1 MNKITAFLLLI
12 AAFVLG
18 SCTTESPCDAPQRAD
33 GKYVYAMQ
41 FDGDAPG
48 YDGVSSRASKSWK
61 NGAAVFLTEYGTKLG
76 VATYNGGTWSL
87 VTDAPL
93 SGSGS
98 CEAVHIDGVSATG
111 SGRVSIDATK
121 AVYEGSGSWSVSGN
135 TLTLSASLSPSLGR
149 IRLKG
154 SNGTTVSLSGL
165 QTYTSF
171 DKDNGTFETSTD
183 AVSTTIQS
191 GYTPYLYGTL
201 AGSTISTNGYTM
213 TCPSDMLQPGTS
225 GWVNYPT
232 ASSHTGW
239 VSGSGGG
246 SHEYVDLGLSVK
258 WATCNI
264 GASKP
269 EDYGDYFAWGETKT
283 KSDYSWSTYLD
294 SPNRG
299 GNSFTKYALDKK
311 TVLDPED
318 DVAHVKWG
326 GSWRM
331 PTKAEQDDLR
341 TKCTWTWTTQNG
353 VKGRLVTGPNGN
365 SIFLPAAGGRDD
377 SSLYDAGNWGYYW
390 SSSLS
395 ESRSDFAYRLFFN
408 SDYVNWGGSSRFHG
422 FSVRPVCP

>member
-1 MNKITAFLLLI
+1 MFCC
-12 AAFVLG
+12 
-18 SCTTESPCDAPQRAD
+18 SCTNNEMSDAPQRAD

-48 YDGVSSRASKSWK
+48 YDGVLSRASKSWK

-246 SHEYVDLGLSVK
+246 SHEYVDLGLPSGLK

-269 EDYGDYFAWGETKT
+269 EDYGDYFAWGETESIFSSGNNSHTNFEKYGEG
-283 KSDYSWSTYLD
+283 KKMELD
-294 SPNRG
+294 M
-299 GNSFTKYALDKK
+299 
-311 TVLDPED
+311 ED

-331 PTKAEQDDLR
+331 PNLNDAMELIENCTS
-341 TKCTWTWTTQNG
+341 TWTSRNGVNG
-353 VKGRLVTGPNGN
+353 VKVTGPNGK
-365 SIFLPAAGGRDD
+365 SIFVPAAGLDGHPNDPPMGLYWMSSCYDSDD
-377 SSLYDAGNWGYYW
+377 SYFMIFF
-390 SSSLS
+390 S
-395 ESRSDFAYRLFFN
+395 EGMGGDFDDRSTGLP
-408 SDYVNWGGSSRFHG
+408 
-422 FSVRPVCP
+422 VRPVCP

>member
-1 MNKITAFLLLI
+1 MFCC
-12 AAFVLG
+12 
-18 SCTTESPCDAPQRAD
+18 SCTNNEMSDAPQRAD

-191 GYTPYLYGTL
+191 GYTPYIYGTL

-258 WATCNI
+258 WATCNV

-269 EDYGDYFAWGETKT
+269 EDYGDYFAWGETET
-283 KSDYSWSTYLD
+283 NSVYSWSTYFD
-294 SPNRG
+294 SVNG
-299 GNSFTKYALDKK
+299 SSSNFDKYAKDKK

-318 DVAHVKWG
+318 DVAHDKWG
-326 GSWRM
+326 ANWRI
-331 PTKAEQDDLR
+331 PTKAEQDELR
-341 TKCTWTWTTQNG
+341 TKCSWTWTTQNG
-353 VKGRLVTGPNGN
+353 VNGRMVSGPNGK
-365 SIFLPAAGGRDD
+365 SIFLPAAGARLGG
-377 SSLYDAGNWGYYW
+377 SLSEVGSWGYYW
-390 SSSLS
+390 SSSLNS
-395 ESRSDFAYRLFFN
+395 SDSGSAYHLNFGSGN
-408 SDYVNWGGSSRFHG
+408 VGWGSSSRYCG
-422 FSVRPVCP
+422 RYVRAVCP